1 MNFSIELISAVIG
14 GAVASGI
21 IITLGFLLFGKSI
34 KKSKQSNLAK
44 ELKQEK
50 LINYITNNIKEIN
63 KHLQLETTSVA
74 KSLDSFNN
82 NEEKQE
88 LIENHIISKRASKKE
103 LTEKDKKKATKFKIV

>member
-21 IITLGFLLFGKSI
+21 CIALGFLLFGKSI
-34 KKSKQSNLAK
+34 IKSKKSKLAK

-63 KHLQLETTSVA
+63 KQLQLETTSVA

-82 NEEKQE
+82 DEEKEE
-88 LIENHIISKRASKKE
+88 LIENHIISKRASRKE
-103 LTEKDKKKATKFKIV
+103 LSEKDKKKAIKVKI

>member
-1 MNFSIELISAVIG
+1 MNFSIELISAVLS

-21 IITLGFLLFGKSI
+21 CISLGFLLFGKSI
-34 KKSKQSNLAK
+34 TKSKKSKLAK

-88 LIENHIISKRASKKE
+88 LIENDIIRQRASRKE
-103 LTEKDKKKATKFKIV
+103 LTEKDKKKVTKVKI

>member
-44 ELKQEK
+44 ELKNNKELEFIK
-50 LINYITNNIKEIN
+50 ANIKQLN
-63 KHLQLETTSVA
+63 SHLQLDSTKTA
-74 KSLDSFNN
+74 KLLDSFNN

-103 LTEKDKKKATKFKIV
+103 LSEKDKKKATKFKIV